1 MMCATLRLSLL
12 MLQGY
17 MITFYIENQQ
27 TVQILPANCFKV
39 SAIITAFLQF
49 NYQAPYSVCG

>member
-1 MMCATLRLSLL
+1 

-17 MITFYIENQQ
+17 MITFCIENQQ

-49 NYQAPYSVCG
+49 NYQHLIQCVVAYDNKI